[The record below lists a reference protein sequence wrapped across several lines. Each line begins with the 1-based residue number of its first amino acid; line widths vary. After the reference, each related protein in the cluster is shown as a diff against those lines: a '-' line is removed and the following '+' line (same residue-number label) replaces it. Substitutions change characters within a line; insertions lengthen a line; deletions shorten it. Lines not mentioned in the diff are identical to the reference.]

1 MKVAM
6 TRGEVRRCFLG
17 LLFLLIG
24 TSLALA
30 QPFTRRSSQMQHD
43 ELKKTYEI
51 ANFRLGGKYNLS
63 DPSKWENGGEGGV
76 TLESLG
82 AGKLHTAYI
91 AVGTPRRN
99 AAGEITNAVVINSYY
114 SGDSTDMYEQWVKG
128 AALSGGVPIIGPGRP
143 IDTDRYY
150 VVMVDPLGT
159 WGASKPSEGLGI
171 KFPQYSYYDM
181 VQANYRMLRDGL
193 KIAHAALVTG
203 VSMGGTQTY
212 VWGVMH
218 PEFMGALMP
227 IGGTTQSDAEDPV
240 GNWTFQLM
248 TAAIESDPVWQAT
261 KGDYYNLPKEK
272 HPMPGVA
279 FGWSVLGL
287 TGYDFAFR
295 TTQSFSAV
303 QPEVFYWNPPNEK
316 AGSSVTNRAKLY
328 DAVDLVWRNRVGQN
342 HNVNPYPG
350 RIHAR
355 TLVMHITND
364 QWLNYKLAE
373 RAVDRVPGAQIIAE
387 ESPVAHYGVF
397 SIINHRKNDPKF
409 VAFMDDVASLDRAQ
423 RFVDKNYRVPGVA
436 EKIDPR
442 KSFWKDAVTYPYP
455 VKYANVKD
463 GTGMS
468 WQIGYMDEYAG
479 TDKDPKVLVVIHGKG
494 AFAGHYGNIIQYA
507 LRSGLRVIAPDLPHY
522 GMSGPGNLDK
532 SPARTMQDMR
542 DFVHELVVNQLG
554 VKKAYYL
561 GHSLG
566 GQVVL
571 GYALTWPDAVQGLL
585 LEAPAGLEEYSR
597 EVEIAPGKT
606 LNLFDAAYA
615 HDWDKWR
622 QAWDQTGILQAEIA
636 RPEQNIR
643 DFYYFKKRDPNTN
656 AVSAAKS
663 GYFYNDSEYARFH
676 TEQRVGLTKGNP
688 KELEQWADVFIFD
701 IYGMVSELQKDDPR
715 NLYQRLTQ
723 IKAPIFLA
731 FGDKEPFI
739 PGTAF
744 NGLTDLGRDIIT
756 PFMSRMTNAGN
767 RPQLKIYPDTGHFIH
782 TDNPVEFAVDVVDFV
797 SKGVVDTS
805 SPLATDRMIHGA
817 VASALPVAPTPPGPS
832 PTAGLNK

>member
-1 MKVAM
+1 MKRLIVS
-6 TRGEVRRCFLG
+6 
-17 LLFLLIG
+17 LLVLLIA
-24 TSLALA
+24 TPIAAAES
-30 QPFTRRSSQMQHD
+30 FTRRSSQVQHD
-43 ELKKTYEI
+43 ELKKTVEI
-51 ANFRLGGKYNLS
+51 ANFRLGGKYDLS

-99 AAGEITNAVVINSYY
+99 AAGEITNAVIINSYY
-114 SGDSTDMYEQWVKG
+114 SGNSTDMYEQWVKG

-150 VVMVDPLGT
+150 VIMVDPLGT

-181 VQANYRMLRDGL
+181 VQANYRMLRDNL
-193 KIAHAALVTG
+193 KVVHAALVTG

-218 PEFMGALMP
+218 PEFMGGLMP

-248 TAAIESDPVWQAT
+248 TAAIESDPVWQKT
-261 KGDYYNLPKEK
+261 KGDYYKLPKEQ
-272 HPMPGVA
+272 HPIPGIA

-295 TTQSFSAV
+295 TTQSFAAV
-303 QPEVFYWNPPNEK
+303 QPEVFYWDPPNEK
-316 AGSSVTNRAKLY
+316 ASSSVTNRAKLY
-328 DAVDLVWRNRVGQN
+328 DAVDLVWRNRVGEK
-342 HNVNPYPG
+342 HNLNADLW
-350 RIHAR
+350 RIQAR

-364 QWLNYKLAE
+364 LWLNFKLAE
-373 RAVDRVPGAQIIAE
+373 RAVDRVPGAQLLAE

-409 VAFMDDVASLDRAQ
+409 VSFMDDVAALDRAQ
-423 RFVDKNYRVPGVA
+423 KFVDNDYRVPGVA
-436 EKIDPR
+436 ANIDPG
-442 KSFWKDAVTYPYP
+442 KSFWKNYVTYPYP
-455 VKYANVKD
+455 VKYATVKD
-463 GTGMS
+463 GNGTS
-468 WQIGYMDEYAG
+468 WQIGYMDEYDG
-479 TDKDPKVLVVIHGKG
+479 TDKNPKVLVIIHGKG
-494 AFAGHYGNIIQYA
+494 AFAGHYGNIMQYA

-542 DFVHELVVNQLG
+542 DVVHELVVNQLG

-566 GQVVL
+566 GQVAL
-571 GYALTWPDAVQGLL
+571 GYALTWPDAVQGLA
-585 LEAPAGLEEYSR
+585 LEAPAGLEEYPR
-597 EVEIAPGKT
+597 DIEIAPGKKV
-606 LNLFDAAYA
+606 NLFDASYA
-615 HDWDKWR
+615 HDWEKWK
-622 QAWDQTGILQAEIA
+622 QAWDQTGILQTEIA

-643 DFYYFKKRDPNTN
+643 DFFYFKKRDPNTG

-663 GYFYNDSEYARFH
+663 GYFYSDSEYARFH

-701 IYGMVSELQKDDPR
+701 IYGMVSELQKDDPK
-715 NLYQRLTQ
+715 NLYDRLTQ

-767 RPQLKIYPDTGHFIH
+767 RPILKIYPDTGHFIH
-782 TDNPVEFAVDVVDFV
+782 TDNPVEYPVDVVDFV
-797 SKGVVDTS
+797 TKGTVDTS

-817 VASALPVAPTPPGPS
+817 VVSALPVAPTPPGAS